1 MKNWICIMLVI
12 SLLSTCFAV
21 CACAEESSTALHDW
35 NLEETD
41 SFIENAS
48 VREKYRKGTL
58 YENDWALVYIPDS
71 VSEEETNWGI
81 FFSGNTSGY
90 SLPDEYIDAVC
101 DMCSPQSIYIYSKES
116 GLSTVLKED
125 GILNQIAD
133 ILKGIS
139 KDCGIFPETIGVVG
153 YSNGGY
159 TALKI
164 AAYLAGNYGIK
175 PEKVVILDMG
185 MQWGKASS

>member
-71 VSEEETNWGI
+71 VSETPPTPVVMQLAALPRDVITAKAASALLPPVERRTRFSRKTMITEEAILNPAGIPPRNSSAI
-81 FFSGNTSGY
+81 FF
-90 SLPDEYIDAVC
+90 
-101 DMCSPQSIYIYSKES
+101 
-116 GLSTVLKED
+116 TV
-125 GILNQIAD
+125 I
-133 ILKGIS
+133 
-139 KDCGIFPETIGVVG
+139 CRR
-153 YSNGGY
+153 
-159 TALKI
+159 
-164 AAYLAGNYGIK
+164 
-175 PEKVVILDMG
+175 EKRKTQRFDR
-185 MQWGKASS
+185 K